1 MSREGSTNGLTYSV
15 RQIFAILESY
25 AAIDGGAFNHD
36 LSTGYEKKTRHSI
49 FHAPYE
55 HSIISK
61 ADIDCA
67 IDKLG
72 VPGKWQAYCKHLSDP
87 PAGYGLN
94 VKQFRIAQSILG
106 YDVNIGGIVKELA
119 QIA

>member
-1 MSREGSTNGLTYSV
+1 MDIKVTYS
-15 RQIFAILESY
+15 IGHIYAILETYS
-25 AAIDGGAFNHD
+25 AVDAGAFDQDVLKSFN
-36 LSTGYEKKTRHSI
+36 KKTKRDVMRADYENSI
-49 FHAPYE
+49 VN
-55 HSIISK
+55 K

-94 VKQFRIAQSILG
+94 VKQFRLAQSILG
-106 YDVNIGGIVKELA
+106 YDVNIGSIVKELA